1 MLLDQPIFEVIVAY
15 HTNRANKQS
24 LSDYS
29 LANLEVIRDG
39 VENLSNVLSDLRY
52 RTIDFIDERK
62 TKAYTKKLSRRD
74 LSAIAKSLPALDHWG
89 EPHFEEKKHELRSQY
104 HLSEE
109 EFFEA
114 VEIVKAN
121 REMRALV
128 GGQSSLLY
136 LPDHSITFIARQWR
150 KLHPPRGDDGTP
162 KFVKFDETAVQ
173 NLKRIFSYKNG
184 SGIDC

>member
-1 MLLDQPIFEVIVAY
+1 M
-15 HTNRANKQS
+15 
-24 LSDYS
+24 
-29 LANLEVIRDG
+29 
-39 VENLSNVLSDLRY
+39 ENLSNVLSDLRY

-136 LPDHSITFIARQWR
+136 SLTTQLLSLPGNGESCILRA
-150 KLHPPRGDDGTP
+150 
-162 KFVKFDETAVQ
+162 ETMAP
-173 NLKRIFSYKNG
+173 LSL
-184 SGIDC
+184 